1 MQFLFQEE
9 FFPEGVQ
16 LQDELEA
23 RFDRFCLLYP
33 IQKLARPYTLEL
45 LRGTMHHL
53 EHIDALI
60 RESASNWR
68 IERIALTDRNLL
80 RIAVYEMLFS
90 EDAPDQV
97 VINEAVEI
105 AKRYGT
111 EESPPFINGVLDAVR
126 VVIRSS
132 ADVKRPVKGVKF
144 RDIGQGL
151 VQGAEA
157 GKDVRGEVE
166 RAETDTLTKN

>member
-9 FFPEGVQ
+9 FFPAGVQ
-16 LQDELEA
+16 LQDDFDA
-23 RFDRFCLLYP
+23 RFERFCLLYP
-33 IQKLARPYTLEL
+33 VQKMARPYALEL
-45 LRGTMHHL
+45 LRGTIEHL
-53 EHIDALI
+53 DRIDTLI

-80 RIAVYEMLFS
+80 RIAVYEMLFI

-111 EESPPFINGVLDAVR
+111 EDSPPFVNGVLDAVR
-126 VVIRSS
+126 VVIRGPG
-132 ADVKRPVKGVKF
+132 DKGM
-144 RDIGQGL
+144 G
-151 VQGAEA
+151 
-157 GKDVRGEVE
+157 GKDVAPGGSRVAQAMDGEATGTE
-166 RAETDTLTKN
+166 SDPYPKT

>member
-16 LQDELEA
+16 LQDDVET
-23 RFDRFCLLYP
+23 RFERFCILYP
-33 IQKLARPYTLEL
+33 VQKLARPYALEL
-45 LRGTMHHL
+45 LRGTFQHL
-53 EHIDALI
+53 DRIDILI

-111 EESPPFINGVLDAVR
+111 EDSPPFVNGILDAVR
-126 VVIRSS
+126 VVIRGPGDGPGRPGVIRDMDGER
-132 ADVKRPVKGVKF
+132 ATKRS
-144 RDIGQGL
+144 
-151 VQGAEA
+151 AEA
-157 GKDVRGEVE
+157 TGCESGPCPK
-166 RAETDTLTKN
+166 T